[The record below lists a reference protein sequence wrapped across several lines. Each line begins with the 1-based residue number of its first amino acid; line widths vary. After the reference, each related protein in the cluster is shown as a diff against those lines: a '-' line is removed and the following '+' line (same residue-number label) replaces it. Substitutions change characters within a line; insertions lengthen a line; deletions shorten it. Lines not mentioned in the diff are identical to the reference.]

1 MTSTTDPRFTS
12 WSTGSTP
19 GRYAAMW
26 FLSLFFFPLSFMF
39 SDVPSWKQQQ
49 IRYKP
54 HPFPRGQKRP
64 RPTYFLMSERTQSV
78 CGVKSTICHSNPTSA
93 APFIHRQVVLLT
105 QNNTPAKMKHEGS
118 LSLPSYATIW
128 SRPVGF
134 PYWYRLSVFQIIT
147 REARNPTGEVL
158 VCVGPPHK
166 NKLTG
171 RWDFVTHRNPVDLK
185 HV

>member
-1 MTSTTDPRFTS
+1 MGLTGVEGANRDIVSDIHHGPTVHVVVYRKYA
-12 WSTGSTP
+12 WSLRGYVISFP
-19 GRYAAMW
+19 
-26 FLSLFFFPLSFMF
+26 FFFPLSFMF

-134 PYWYRLSVFQIIT
+134 PY
-147 REARNPTGEVL
+147 
-158 VCVGPPHK
+158 
-166 NKLTG
+166 
-171 RWDFVTHRNPVDLK
+171 
-185 HV
+185 